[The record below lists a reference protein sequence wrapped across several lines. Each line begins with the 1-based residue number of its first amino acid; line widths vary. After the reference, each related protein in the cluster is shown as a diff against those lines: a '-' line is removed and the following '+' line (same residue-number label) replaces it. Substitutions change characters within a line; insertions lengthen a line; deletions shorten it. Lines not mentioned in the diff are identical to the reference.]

1 MLSVAVLIREL
12 RRSGRPR
19 GPGQQAFQACQL
31 VGWQSG
37 TTLHDWAA
45 QHRSKLAEV
54 APKLAQVG
62 RPWSLWGRLWPLGP
76 LLAPLGLF
84 LGRSWAA
91 LGPLLATLGPL
102 LDRSWAAPD
111 LSWLALGTS
120 WTSFG
125 PSWPSLGSQE
135 LIFTK
140 TSIGPVFCGSDL
152 ASGAPKLA
160 RSWAKL
166 A

>member
-1 MLSVAVLIREL
+1 MAAGKSSWQWAKH
-12 RRSGRPR
+12 GR
-19 GPGQQAFQACQL
+19 
-31 VGWQSG
+31 
-37 TTLHDWAA
+37 AA
-45 QHRSKLAEV
+45 QNISKLAEV
-54 APKLAQVG
+54 GPKSAEVG
-62 RPWSLWGRLWPLGP
+62 PSGSLWGRLWPLGP
-76 LLAPLGLF
+76 LLAPLGLS

-111 LSWLALGTS
+111 LSGLALGTS

-125 PSWPSLGSQE
+125 PSWPALGSQE
-135 LIFTK
+135 LFFTK